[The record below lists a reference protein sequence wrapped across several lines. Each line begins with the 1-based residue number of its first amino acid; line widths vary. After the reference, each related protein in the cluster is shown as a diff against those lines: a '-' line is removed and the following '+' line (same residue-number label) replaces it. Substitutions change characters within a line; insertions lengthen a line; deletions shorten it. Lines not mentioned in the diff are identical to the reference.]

1 MADERGRLVRI
12 MRGRSRR
19 VVAFL
24 SGALLTVLVC
34 AVALFAQRNG
44 QSKHADDPEA
54 MESLKKFAEVYSVVE
69 QNYAEPVNSD
79 KAIYNGAIPG
89 MLRVLDPHSNFFD
102 PKAFRQLREDQR
114 GRYYGVGMQIGL
126 FRNKMTV
133 MQVFENTPAF
143 RGGIHP
149 GDIIVS
155 VEGKS
160 AEKMT
165 SDQVA
170 DTLKGPKGTDVKITV
185 SREGVAEP
193 IALTLTRD
201 EIPRPSVDLHY
212 LVQPGVGYIHINSFM
227 ETTSEEV
234 TSALQ
239 SFGDVHGL
247 ILDLR
252 GNPGGLVNEGVAVA
266 DKFLPKDAVVVSHRG
281 RNSPERVY
289 RATHGNGGKS
299 YPIVVLVNRGTAS
312 AAEIVSGALQDHDRA
327 LVVGEITFGK
337 GLVQSV
343 YPLSEDTG
351 LALTTAKYYTPSGR
365 LIQRDYT
372 GVNLYD
378 YYTHGGTDNSSDANR
393 EVKQTDTGRTVYGG
407 GGITPDVKL
416 PQLKTN
422 RFQNTLL
429 EKYAFFDFARQYI
442 VKHQVDHNFQVDDNV
457 LLDFRKFLDDQKISF
472 TEADLLQDRDWLGCN
487 LKSEVLLDQF
497 GESSS
502 RKVRAQCDPA
512 ISKALELMPKAKELA
527 DNTRRVIAAKQS
539 KISQQQ

>member
-1 MADERGRLVRI
+1 

-19 VVAFL
+19 AVAFL

-34 AVALFAQRNG
+34 AVALFAQRNS
-44 QSKHADDPEA
+44 QLKHADDPEA
-54 MESLKKFAEVYSVVE
+54 VDSLKKFAEVYSVVE

-126 FRNKMTV
+126 FRNRMTV

-149 GDIIVS
+149 GDVIVS
-155 VEGKS
+155 VEDKS

-185 SREGVAEP
+185 SRDGVAEP
-193 IALTLTRD
+193 LALTLTRD

-239 SFGDVHGL
+239 SFGDIHGL

-299 YPIVVLVNRGTAS
+299 YPLVVLVNRGTAS

-416 PQLKTN
+416 PQLKNN

-442 VKHQVDHNFQVDDNV
+442 VKHQVDRNFQVDDNV

-472 TEADLLQDRDWLGCN
+472 TEADLLQDKDWLGCN

-502 RKVRAQCDPA
+502 RRVRAQCDPA

-527 DNTRRVIAAKQS
+527 DNTRKIIAAKQS
-539 KISQQQ
+539 KVSQQ

>member
-1 MADERGRLVRI
+1 

-19 VVAFL
+19 VTAFF
-24 SGALLTVLVC
+24 SGALLAILVC
-34 AVALFAQRNG
+34 AVALYAQRSS
-44 QSKHADDPEA
+44 QSRKPDDPET
-54 MESLKKFAEVYSVVE
+54 MENIKKFADVYSLVE

-79 KAIYNGAIPG
+79 KALYNGAIPG

-102 PKAFRQLREDQR
+102 PKSYRQLREDQR

-126 FRNKMTV
+126 FREKMTV

-143 RGGIHP
+143 KGGIHP

-155 VEGKS
+155 VENKS

-170 DTLKGPKGTDVKITV
+170 ETLKGPKGTEVHLTV
-185 SREGVAEP
+185 SREGVADP
-193 IALTLTRD
+193 LALTLIRD

-212 LVQPGVGYIHINSFM
+212 LVQPGVGYIHISSFI
-227 ETTSEEV
+227 ESTSQEV
-234 TSALQ
+234 GSALD
-239 SFGDVHGL
+239 SFGDLKGL
-247 ILDLR
+247 VLDLR

-266 DKFLPKDAVVVSHRG
+266 DKFLPKDAVVVSHHG

-299 YPIVVLVNRGTAS
+299 FPIVVLVNRNTAS

-351 LALTTAKYYTPSGR
+351 LALTTARYYTPSGR

-378 YYTHGGTDNSSDANR
+378 YYTHGGTDNSNDANR
-393 EVKQTDTGRTVYGG
+393 EVRQTDTGRTVYGG

-416 PQLKTN
+416 PPIKN
-422 RFQNTLL
+422 DRFQDTLGQ
-429 EKYAFFDFARQYI
+429 KYAFFDFARQY
-442 VKHQVDHNFQVDDNV
+442 VVSHQVSKDFQVDDNL
-457 LLDFRKFLDDQKISF
+457 LLDFRKFLDNQKISF
-472 TEADLLQDRDWLGCN
+472 TEADLHQDKEWVSCYLR
-487 LKSEVLLDQF
+487 SEVLLDQF
-497 GESSS
+497 GETQS
-502 RKVRAQCDPA
+502 RLARAQCDPGIA
-512 ISKALELMPKAKELA
+512 KALELLPKAKELA
-527 DNTRRVIAAKQS
+527 DNTRRIIAAGQTK
-539 KISQQQ
+539 KPTP